1 MSETNSSVRLKYGAF
16 GALTTSIVLFILG
29 LVYPLL
35 ATKKELFGILLDYQN
50 IRLLDSV
57 KIFFQ
62 EGDVFLGMVILIFT
76 FIFPTLKYIDL
87 GVRLIRPAMIS
98 QRLSSTLRFLD
109 RWSMLDVFL
118 VALLLLNAKMD
129 STIIVMDLKIGT
141 TFLALSIILRMIASE
156 LIVRKNENPT
166 PLPN

>member
-1 MSETNSSVRLKYGAF
+1 MSGTKKDHRAKYIAAVVLLGSV
-16 GALTTSIVLFILG
+16 VLFVLG
-29 LVYPLL
+29 LVFPLM

-57 KIFFQ
+57 SIFI
-62 EGDVFLGMVILIFT
+62 EGGDIFLGLVILMFT
-76 FIFPTLKYIDL
+76 FIFPVLKYMDL
-87 GVRLIRPAMIS
+87 GVRLTRYSVIPSKLSAM
-98 QRLSSTLRFLD
+98 LKFLD

-141 TFLALSIILRMIASE
+141 TYLAISIVLRMIASE
-156 LIVRKNENPT
+156 LIVWKNEEVSPE
-166 PLPN
+166 

>member
-1 MSETNSSVRLKYGAF
+1 MSETKTGQKEKYIAAVVLLGSV
-16 GALTTSIVLFILG
+16 VLFVLG
-29 LVYPLL
+29 LVFPLL

-57 KIFFQ
+57 SIFI
-62 EGDVFLGMVILIFT
+62 EGGDIFLGLVILMFT
-76 FIFPTLKYIDL
+76 FIFPVLKYMDL
-87 GVRLIRPAMIS
+87 GVRLIRYSAIPAK
-98 QRLSSTLRFLD
+98 LSSMLKLLD

-141 TFLALSIILRMIASE
+141 TFLAISIVLRMIASE
-156 LIVRKNENPT
+156 LIVRGNTEK
-166 PLPN
+166 

>member
-1 MSETNSSVRLKYGAF
+1 MSETKRRVTTRYIATVVLLGSV
-16 GALTTSIVLFILG
+16 VLFVLG
-29 LVYPLL
+29 LIFPLL

-57 KIFFQ
+57 RIFFS
-62 EGDVFLGMVILIFT
+62 EGEAFLGMIILVFT
-76 FIFPTLKYIDL
+76 VVFPILKYFDL
-87 GVRLIRPAMIS
+87 TLRSIRPSAIS
-98 QRLSSTLRFLD
+98 PKLSSALRFLD
-109 RWSMLDVFL
+109 KWSMLDVFL

-156 LIVRKNENPT
+156 MIVRGNENLT